1 METIITDKMVFGGN
15 CIIKNSGKTVFVPFA
30 IPGEKLEIEI
40 TSTKKDYDT
49 AKIIKIVEPSPARV
63 NPVCPLY
70 MKCGGCNMMHIS
82 EEVQKK
88 LRSGILKDCF
98 ERNGIEVPEINVISG
113 SSYNY
118 RARFQLNDGGLS
130 ERSSNST
137 IPIEECKIAEPSVN
151 AWLKANPAGSRPK
164 GRCHL
169 FSSEKVVSVGGIP
182 GVNFALSEEQCIHKD
197 NFQELKKKN
206 RNIKQT
212 KKRYSG
218 TMLSMQDIVT
228 VNLLGKNISFD
239 VRGFF
244 QSNLDVLEKSI
255 TEICRGLTGT
265 SVLDMY
271 AGCGTFS
278 VFLADYF
285 KKVTL
290 VEHNRD
296 ALVFAEQNLA
306 GKPHE
311 SYGLSGE
318 KWAEANKDSYFDAV
332 VIDPPRSG
340 MEKGVRD
347 YLCRSKIPQIRSVS
361 CDPATHARDIAALVK
376 AGYKLDRLYL
386 LDFYPNT
393 SHIESLAVLTKET
406 D

>member
-1 METIITDKMVFGGN
+1 METIIADKFAFGGN
-15 CIIKNSGKTVFVPFA
+15 CIAKLNGKNVFIPFA

-40 TSTKKDYDT
+40 TEQHRDYDLASIT
-49 AKIIKIVEPSPARV
+49 KILEPSPKRIVPA
-63 NPVCPLY
+63 CPHY
-70 MKCGGCNMMHIS
+70 YKCGGCNMMHIDEKS
-82 EEVQKK
+82 QIEFRKE
-88 LRSGILKDCF
+88 ILKDCF
-98 ERNGIEVPEINVISG
+98 ERNGINVPEIQTVSG
-113 SSYNY
+113 NNLGY
-118 RARFQLNDGGLS
+118 RARFQLNNGGLS
-130 ERSSNST
+130 EKGSNRI
-137 IPIEECKIAEPSVN
+137 IPITECKIAERAVN
-151 AWLKANPAGSRPK
+151 DWLKNNPVERRPK

-169 FSSEKVVSVGGIP
+169 FCSEKVVSSGGIT
-182 GVNFALSEEQCIHKD
+182 GINYAVSEEQQFKTD
-197 NFQELKKKN
+197 DFQKLKKKN
-206 RNIKQT
+206 KNIKQA

-218 TMLSMQDIVT
+218 TQLSAQDIVT
-228 VNLLGKNISFD
+228 VKLLDKNVSFD

-244 QSNLDVLEKSI
+244 QSNLEVLEKSI
-255 TEICRGLTGT
+255 NEVCRNLAGN

-318 KWAEANKDSYFDAV
+318 KWIETNKDAYFDAV

-340 MEKGVRD
+340 MERGVRE
-347 YLCRSKIPQIRSVS
+347 YLKKSGISQIRSVS
-361 CDPATHARDIAALVK
+361 CDPTTHARDIADLLK
-376 AGYKLDRLYL
+376 AGYKLERLYL

-393 SHIESLAVLTKET
+393 SHIESLAVLEKEI
-406 D
+406 